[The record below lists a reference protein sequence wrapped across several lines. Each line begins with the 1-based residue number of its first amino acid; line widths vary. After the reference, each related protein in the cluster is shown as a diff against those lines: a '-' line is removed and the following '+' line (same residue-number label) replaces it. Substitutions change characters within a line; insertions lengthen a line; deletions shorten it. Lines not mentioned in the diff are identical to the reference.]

1 MNRLSFV
8 VALLVL
14 ALPWNL
20 FADEPEPIAP
30 KPIAPKPAVSKPSAP
45 IYTAM
50 VKVVRVENGMRP
62 ATLCEPTL
70 IFPAGREAEFE
81 ANGDLSIKIS
91 VKQGEDPLT
100 HTIQVKIIGA
110 PSSKN
115 PTVACAKLLTADGK
129 PGKIRVGS
137 LLIAATVKRNK

>member
-1 MNRLSFV
+1 MNRLSFA
-8 VALLVL
+8 VALLAI

-20 FADEPEPIAP
+20 FAAEPKPDAP
-30 KPIAPKPAVSKPSAP
+30 KPNLPM
-45 IYTAM
+45 YTAM
-50 VKVVRVENGMRP
+50 VKVVRVEDGKRP

-70 IFPAGREAEFE
+70 IFPAGRDAEFE
-81 ANGDLSIKIS
+81 ANGDLSIRIS
-91 VKQGEDPLT
+91 VKQGEEPVT

-115 PTVACAKLLTADGK
+115 PIIACAKLLMADGK